1 MPEREGG
8 HGADGTIDDQVSLH
22 FNASLLLEDWAFAG
36 GARPGEVFPDFDLP
50 TVAHGRV
57 RSAELLGRRPLFM

>member
-1 MPEREGG
+1 MTKYRYE
-8 HGADGTIDDQVSLH
+8 H

-57 RSAELLGRRPLFM
+57 RSAELLGRRPLFMYFASVT